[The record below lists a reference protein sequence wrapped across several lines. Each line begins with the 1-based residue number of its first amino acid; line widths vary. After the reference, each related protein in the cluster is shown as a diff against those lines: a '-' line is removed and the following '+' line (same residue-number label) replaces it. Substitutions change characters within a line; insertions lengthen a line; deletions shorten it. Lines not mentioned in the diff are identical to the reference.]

1 MIRQFFYPHFHNGCP
16 LSDGVIHKVVHNVH
30 KAVFRVVA
38 GFFCGAAH
46 LFAFS
51 TDFLEKVIPFSRC
64 AATLDLFPFFQSCS
78 QSPQGLWIIL
88 CTKGCG

>member
-1 MIRQFFYPHFHNGCP
+1 MIRQFFCPHFHKGCP
-16 LSDGVIHKVVHNVH
+16 LSDRVIHKVVHNVH
-30 KAVFRVVA
+30 SGVFRVVA
-38 GFFCGAAH
+38 GFFRAVTH
-46 LFAFS
+46 LCAFS
-51 TDFLEKVIPFSRC
+51 TVRYEKVIPFSRC